1 MFEREP
7 ETKEEA
13 IAALASVE
21 GHVIYQRLG
30 AIVGDVRL
38 DAAGG
43 YVVNGE
49 CTLADVDLMNAR
61 TAGELTRAK
70 EKIAEDPK
78 LTEERTR

>member
-43 YVVNGE
+43 YVVN
-49 CTLADVDLMNAR
+49 
-61 TAGELTRAK
+61 AGSV
-70 EKIAEDPK
+70 PV
-78 LTEERTR
+78 